1 MAGFQT
7 SVQLNPAY
15 GIPGDF
21 ATTGPWTTV
30 PAMAGELTAGSAG
43 VNIAAFAWADDSTG
57 VVSNG
62 KPNLTSTR
70 FGFVG
75 RTQRA
80 IITTYLAESGFAVA
94 PGFEVTLYDGGAYLY
109 TVPTGGATVGQRV
122 FAKYADGSIVLGT
135 AGSPPTNTGTISTTS
150 GSATITVTT
159 APSAPIAIGQPISGT
174 GIPAGAVVQSF
185 GTGAGGLGTYVLSA
199 NASATGTGVTATLTT
214 AYETRFYVKTSN
226 VAGEVGIISDRG
238 F

>member
-62 KPNLTSTR
+62 KPSLTSTR

-122 FAKYADGSIVLGT
+122 FAKYADGTIVLGT
-135 AGSPPTNTGTISTTS
+135 AGSPPTTTGTIGTTNA
-150 GSATITVTT
+150 SAAITYTPASLT
-159 APSAPIAIGQPISGT
+159 LAPGMPIAGT
-174 GIPAGAVVQSF
+174 GIPAGATVATVNA
-185 GTGAGGLGTYVLSA
+185 GAGTATLSA
-199 NASATGTGVTATLTT
+199 NATATGSPTATVTT